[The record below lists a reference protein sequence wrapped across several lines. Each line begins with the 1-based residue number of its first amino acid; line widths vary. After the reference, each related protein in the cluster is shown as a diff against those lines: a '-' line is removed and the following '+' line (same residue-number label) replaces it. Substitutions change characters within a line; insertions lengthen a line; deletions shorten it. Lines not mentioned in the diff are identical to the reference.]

1 MANKSNGY
9 VVPEVCPRLLKLL
22 KDPNFIISIV
32 LGVLFYFTNRIR
44 PDLYPISQAYCDQ
57 LAQATLAYAAIS
69 FGAAIAG
76 MGFTL
81 ALPGEDRIRR
91 WSNDKEN
98 NDFVELVFV
107 FTWSAVSQLL
117 VIVICL
123 LAMVFGYKVVAGSNP
138 VLLAA
143 SLSVVCYSIF
153 ELYSVVKSVMQL
165 ARAISVE
172 EQCKSKQNATQTS
185 VGKVHEKHIA
195 DAGD

>member
-1 MANKSNGY
+1 MANKRKGY
-9 VVPEVCPRLLKLL
+9 VVPEVCPRLPKLL
-22 KDPNFIISIV
+22 KDPTFIISIV
-32 LGVLFYFTNRIR
+32 LGLIFYVTIKIK
-44 PDLYPISQAYCDQ
+44 PDFFPISQAYCDQ
-57 LAQATLAYAAIS
+57 LAQAALAYAAIS

-91 WSNDKEN
+91 WSKDSEH

-143 SLSVVCYSIF
+143 SLSAVCYSIF

-172 EQCKSKQNATQTS
+172 EKNKQNGPPTNGEE
-185 VGKVHEKHIA
+185 VRGKHVA
-195 DAGD
+195 DTGD

>member
-1 MANKSNGY
+1 MANKGNGY
-9 VVPEVCPRLLKLL
+9 VIPEVCPRLPKLL
-22 KDPNFIISIV
+22 KDPTFVISIG
-32 LGVLFYFTNRIR
+32 LGLLFYITNKKW

-91 WSNDKEN
+91 WSKNSKH

-123 LAMVFGYKVVAGSNP
+123 LAMVFGYKVVAGSHS

-165 ARAISVE
+165 ARAISAE
-172 EQCKSKQNATQTS
+172 EIFKQNGPTS
-185 VGKVHEKHIA
+185 KKSMEST
-195 DAGD
+195 